1 MKQETKP
8 IYITEEESLILW
20 QLLEDQVNS
29 CQQIH
34 AHSDICKLFA
44 KVAYKAKIFG
54 DTLTEGETVGTIY
67 KSIYGG
73 EEW

>member
-8 IYITEEESLILW
+8 IYITEAESLILW
-20 QLLEDQVNS
+20 ELLEDQINS
-29 CQQIH
+29 CQQKH
-34 AHSDICKLFA
+34 LHSDICKLFA

-67 KSIYGG
+67 KSVYDGA
-73 EEW
+73 EW